1 MPITSGERVSATRV
15 ENIIDHQRGRSQGR
29 HWCRGFPSILCKRR
43 RCSGPI
49 GAFTRIFDAL
59 WACAA
64 GDMRVCPAC
73 RGTPDIHTLVE
84 PIERRAAH
92 AGYASVL
99 KPAGTRQFSV
109 RWVRQRCAS
118 GGLLTAG
125 AHVAQSAVMPC
136 AIENIFSGHNTF
148 SYANHVRAVA
158 QFAGDSPARPVEQHH
173 G

>member
-49 GAFTRIFDAL
+49 GALTRIFDAL

-84 PIERRAAH
+84 PIELRAAH
-92 AGYASVL
+92 AVTHLFSNPLEPGSFQCVGFDSDARREDCS
-99 KPAGTRQFSV
+99 RQ
-109 RWVRQRCAS
+109 
-118 GGLLTAG
+118 
-125 AHVAQSAVMPC
+125 AHMLPNQ
-136 AIENIFSGHNTF
+136 
-148 SYANHVRAVA
+148 
-158 QFAGDSPARPVEQHH
+158 Q
-173 G
+173 